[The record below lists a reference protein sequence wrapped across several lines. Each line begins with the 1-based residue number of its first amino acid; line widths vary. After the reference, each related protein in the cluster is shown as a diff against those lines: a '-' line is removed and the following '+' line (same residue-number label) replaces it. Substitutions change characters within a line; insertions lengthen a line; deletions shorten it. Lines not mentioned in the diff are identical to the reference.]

1 MNETK
6 KQMAE
11 INVEL
16 QRLRLRKRQLLPKTK
31 DPLNPWQDIEAKVLT
46 KAEEAELAD
55 IEDRIKELE
64 RKRQQ
69 LRARLGS
76 GD

>member
-46 KAEEAELAD
+46 KAEEAELAEA
-55 IEDRIKELE
+55 EDRIKELE